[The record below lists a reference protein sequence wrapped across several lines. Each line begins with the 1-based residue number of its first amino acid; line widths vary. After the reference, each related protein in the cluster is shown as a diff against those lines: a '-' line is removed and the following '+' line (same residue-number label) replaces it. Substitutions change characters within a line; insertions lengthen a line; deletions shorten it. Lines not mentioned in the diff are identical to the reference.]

1 MYGFSLDFILPIDK
15 TFQVLLDCLRGFE
28 LLFTKFGAFNVSSKN
43 IFFDINH
50 KPRVWISS
58 NVGKTRV

>member
-1 MYGFSLDFILPIDK
+1 MYSFSLDSMSHNVK

-28 LLFTKFGAFNVSSKN
+28 LLFNKFGAFNVSSKN
-43 IFFDINH
+43 IFLDINQ